1 MRRYGWALAIVLAAG
16 SAAAAGGD
24 PAAAEALFRQGR
36 EAMQTGDYALACE
49 KFHESNR
56 LDPAAGT
63 VLNIADCEEKLA
75 HLATA
80 WTLFRQV
87 AEQLP
92 GTDERQGIAKS
103 RAAALEPR
111 LPRLSLRLPP
121 DAPAG
126 ARVLRDGVA
135 LGSASLDTLLPV
147 DPGKHVVAVEA
158 PGHAR
163 RELSIT
169 MAEGE
174 KKRIALEV
182 GPVTEDSSGS
192 GGGGV
197 STSSG
202 SGGKKTVGYV
212 LGGLGIAGVGVGAVT
227 GILVLGKK
235 STVND
240 NCDAQKRC
248 NATGADAADSGR
260 TLGTISGVSFIV
272 GSVALAT
279 GAYLVLSSNEKKQPT
294 TALLPAAGGVSVL
307 HRF

>member
-16 SAAAAGGD
+16 SAAAAGSD

-92 GTDERQGIAKS
+92 PSDERQGIAKS

-111 LPRLSLRLPP
+111 LPRLSLRLSP
-121 DAPAG
+121 DAPQG

-135 LGSASLDTLLPV
+135 LGSASLDTMLPV
-147 DPGKHVVAVEA
+147 DPGKHAVAVEA

-163 RELSIT
+163 RELTIT

-174 KKRIALEV
+174 KKRIALEA
-182 GPVTEDSSGS
+182 GPVSEDSSGS
-192 GGGGV
+192 VGGGV

-202 SGGKKTVGYV
+202 SSKKTVGYV

-227 GILVLGKK
+227 GIMVLGKK
-235 STVND
+235 STVDD

>member
-1 MRRYGWALAIVLAAG
+1 MKRFGWALAVMLLSASAGAAG
-16 SAAAAGGD
+16 RD

-36 EAMQTGDYALACE
+36 EAVTTGDYKLACE

-63 VLNIADCEEKLA
+63 VLNIADCEEKLG

-92 GTDERQGIAKS
+92 PTDERQGIAKG

-111 LPRLSLRLPP
+111 LPKLSLRLSP

-126 ARVLRDGVA
+126 AKVYRDGVV
-135 LGSASLDTLLPV
+135 LGAASLDTLLPV
-147 DPGKHVVAVEA
+147 DPGKHVLAVEA

-163 RELSIT
+163 RELTVT

-174 KKRIALEV
+174 KKRVALEA
-182 GPVTEDSSGS
+182 GAVTDQEAATPGV
-192 GGGGV
+192 GV
-197 STSSG
+197 SSAG
-202 SGGKKTVGYV
+202 SGKKTFGYV

-227 GILVLGKK
+227 GIMTLGKK
-235 STVND
+235 STVDD

-248 NATGADAADSGR
+248 NAEGADAADAGR

-279 GAYLVLSSNEKKQPT
+279 GAYLVLSSDEKERPT
-294 TALLPAAGGVSVL
+294 TALIPGAGSVSVL